1 MVEPTVKTR
10 INNIRFNADK
20 YIDFERLIK
29 DIATA
34 DENRKPSFG
43 RLQDLE
49 VLKSEYI
56 NLDNL
61 ILEILKSCNYTYQ
74 DIGDIYELSRQA
86 VFNRIKYNSLI

>member
-10 INNIRFNADK
+10 INNIRYNADK

-34 DENRKPSFG
+34 DEQRKPNAG
-43 RLQDLE
+43 RLQDID